1 MDSMEEKLNSVLGNP
16 DMMRQI
22 MQMAQS
28 LGAASPDPP
37 KETFQEPEPQGFPAQ
52 LPDPALLQKLASL
65 AQRSGIDNH
74 QQQLLAALRPYLS
87 RERVAKLEKAMRAA
101 KMAGLASDF
110 LGSGALSM
118 LTGR

>member
-16 DMMRQI
+16 DVMRQI

-28 LGAASPDPP
+28 LGAASPEPQ
-37 KETFQEPEPQGFPAQ
+37 KETIQEPVAMPAQ
-52 LPDPALLQKLASL
+52 LMDPALLQKLGSI
-65 AQRSGIDNH
+65 AQRSGIDSH

-87 RERVAKLEKAMRAA
+87 KERVAKLEKAMRAA

>member
-1 MDSMEEKLNSVLGNP
+1 MDTMEEKLNSVLANP

-28 LGAASPDPP
+28 LGQ
-37 KETFQEPEPQGFPAQ
+37 KPEPAAESYNAPEPMDLSRPA
-52 LPDPALLQKLASL
+52 LDPALLQKLASV
-65 AQRSGIDNH
+65 AQRSGIDSH

-87 RERVAKLEKAMRAA
+87 RERLAKLEKAMRAA

>member
-28 LGAASPDPP
+28 LTSSPEPPAETIPGPEPFGAAM
-37 KETFQEPEPQGFPAQ
+37 
-52 LPDPALLQKLASL
+52 PDPALLQKLAAV
-65 AQRSGIDNH
+65 AQRSGIDSH

-110 LGSGALSM
+110 LGSGVLSM

>member
-1 MDSMEEKLNSVLGNP
+1 MDSMEEKLNSVLANP

-22 MQMAQS
+22 MQMAQT
-28 LGAASPDPP
+28 LGKS
-37 KETFQEPEPQGFPAQ
+37 PEPAGESEPIPEPSGQFTPT
-52 LPDPALLQKLASL
+52 LDPTLLQKLASV
-65 AQRSGIDNH
+65 AQRSGIDNQ

-87 RERVAKLEKAMRAA
+87 RQRLAKLEKAMRAA

>member
-22 MQMAQS
+22 MQFAQS
-28 LGAASPDPP
+28 LGTSSPEQP
-37 KETFQEPEPQGFPAQ
+37 KETFAEPEPTSPSIQM
-52 LPDPALLQKLASL
+52 PDPALLQKLATV
-65 AQRSGIDNH
+65 AQRSGIDS
-74 QQQLLAALRPYLS
+74 QQRQLLAALRPYLS
-87 RERVAKLEKAMRAA
+87 RERLAKLEKAMRAA

>member
-28 LGAASPDPP
+28 LGASSPDPP
-37 KETFQEPEPQGFPAQ
+37 KEAPHEPENTQ
-52 LPDPALLQKLASL
+52 LSGLMSDPALLQKLASV
-65 AQRSGIDNH
+65 AQRSGIDS
-74 QQQLLAALRPYLS
+74 QQRQLLAALRPYLS
-87 RERVAKLEKAMRAA
+87 LERIAKLEKAMRAA

>member
-28 LGAASPDPP
+28 LTSSPEPP
-37 KETFQEPEPQGFPAQ
+37 TETIPEPEPFGAAM
-52 LPDPALLQKLASL
+52 PDPALLQKLAAV
-65 AQRSGIDNH
+65 AQRSGIDSH

>member
-28 LGAASPDPP
+28 LGASSEPH
-37 KETFQEPEPQGFPAQ
+37 KEMPQEPEMSNTPM
-52 LPDPALLQKLASL
+52 PDPALLQKLAAV
-65 AQRSGIDNH
+65 AQRSGIDSH
-74 QQQLLAALRPYLS
+74 QQQLLTALRPYLS

>member
-28 LGAASPDPP
+28 LGASSQETP
-37 KETFQEPEPQGFPAQ
+37 KQTHSEPEPTSFPTQ
-52 LPDPALLQKLASL
+52 MFDPALLQKLASV
-65 AQRSGIDNH
+65 AQRSGIDSN

-101 KMAGLASDF
+101 KMADLASDF